1 MRQRARIVHAV
12 TAVVVLTG
20 LLVQAY
26 ASYHAGEGARF
37 THPWERVANMAAY
50 FTIWSNV
57 IVGVTTAALA
67 LRPGLAGTAFTTL
80 RLVGLVGIT
89 ITGVVYH
96 AVLKQLFDFSGA
108 AEAADQLLHSYVPVL
123 AVAGCLLAGPRG
135 RLTTRHARLSLL
147 FVAVWGTAT
156 LVRGAVIDWY
166 PYPFVDVV
174 AHGYARVALNA
185 AGVGLLYA
193 LVALGYVGVDRRL
206 SARAGTQ
213 VALAD

>member
-1 MRQRARIVHAV
+1 VRSRARVVHGI
-12 TAVVVLTG
+12 TALTVLVG
-20 LLVQAY
+20 LVVQAY

-37 THPWERVANMAAY
+37 THPWERVANMGAY

-67 LRPGLAGTAFTTL
+67 LRPGLAGTALTTL

-108 AEAADQLLHSYVPVL
+108 AKAADQLLHSYVPVL
-123 AVAGCLLAGPRG
+123 ALAGWLLAGPHG
-135 RLTTRHARLSLL
+135 RLGPRHARLALW
-147 FVAVWGTAT
+147 FVALWGTIT

-174 AHGYARVALNA
+174 THGYARVAVNS
-185 AGVGLLYA
+185 AGVALLYS
-193 LVALGYVGVDRRL
+193 LVALAYVGLDRRL
-206 SARAGTQ
+206 SARARTRAA
-213 VALAD
+213 VAG